1 MKADNKQ
8 ELLTGLRIMRSQLN
22 ILIECLEKESE
33 FEKPYNKQFLRN
45 ITLDLREL
53 YKSYYLD
60 KKEKADE

>member
-1 MKADNKQ
+1 MKADNEQ

-33 FEKPYNKQFLRN
+33 FEKPYNKQFLSG

-53 YKSYYLD
+53 YESYYLD

>member
-1 MKADNKQ
+1 MKADNEK
-8 ELLTGLRIMRSQLN
+8 ELLTGLRIMRSHLN
-22 ILIECLEKESE
+22 ILIECLEKEFE

-60 KKEKADE
+60 KKEKV

>member
-1 MKADNKQ
+1 MKAHNEQ
-8 ELLTGLRIMRSQLN
+8 ELLTGLRIMESQLN
-22 ILIECLEKESE
+22 ILIKCLEKESE

-60 KKEKADE
+60 KKGE